1 MNNNSVSNDDDVAC
15 YMCQQGVAISNQ
27 PHDSC
32 H

>member
-1 MNNNSVSNDDDVAC
+1 MESNSVFNDDVAC
-15 YMCQQGVAISNQ
+15 YMCQQGVTISNQ